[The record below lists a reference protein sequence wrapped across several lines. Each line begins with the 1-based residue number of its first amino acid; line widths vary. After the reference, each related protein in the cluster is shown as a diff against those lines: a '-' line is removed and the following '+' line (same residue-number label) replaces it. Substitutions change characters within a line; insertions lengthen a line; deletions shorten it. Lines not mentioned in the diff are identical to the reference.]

1 MLHASLL
8 GFVMLNGRRQ
18 LARLSR
24 PVVGDC
30 VLRSPTTTPPP
41 IKVPNGHL
49 PSVCGAAKPTASGFL
64 RRSQSHF
71 HFHMDVRKC

>member
-8 GFVMLNGRRQ
+8 GFVMLNGRR
-18 LARLSR
+18 AREVGR

-41 IKVPNGHL
+41 IKVPNGHF
-49 PSVCGAAKPTASGFL
+49 PSVCGASQGDLRGFL
-64 RRSQSHF
+64 GISKS
-71 HFHMDVRKC
+71 